1 VSTLLVD
8 QVTDACAFHGE
19 GPVWDGTRLRWVDM
33 LNGEILALDAD
44 QSVSRR
50 KVGTVVAALRP
61 RASGGLVV
69 ALERGFALLDGE
81 GDLTVLPELWSDQT
95 VRMNDGGCDPQ
106 GRFYCGSMAYD
117 AAAGRGSLY
126 RLDPDGTV
134 STVLKG
140 VTISNGIVW
149 SLDGTEVFYVDSPT
163 QRVAAYRFDPET
175 GAFDRPR
182 TVVEIPVA
190 VGTPDGIT
198 LDAEGGLWVAL
209 WEGGAVHRYLPDGT
223 LDAVVELP
231 VSRVTACCF
240 GGAALDEL
248 YITTSREGLAL
259 GEEPSAGA
267 LFRADVGVRG
277 VPVHEYAG

>member
-1 VSTLLVD
+1 MIVE
-8 QVTDACAFHGE
+8 QVTDPCTTHGE
-19 GPVWDGTRLRWVDM
+19 GPVWDARSSTLRWVDM
-33 LNGEILALDAD
+33 LNGELLALEGDH
-44 QSVSRR
+44 SVSRR
-50 KVGTVVAALRP
+50 KVGSVAAAMRP

-69 ALERGFALLDGE
+69 ALERGFVLLDDAGR
-81 GDLTVLPELWSDQT
+81 LTVSPELWSDPT

-149 SLDGTEVFYVDSPT
+149 GLDGTEVFYVDSPT
-163 QRVAAYRFDPET
+163 QRVVAYRFDPET

-182 TVVEIPVA
+182 TVVEIPVV

-240 GGAALDEL
+240 GGADLDEL
-248 YITTSREGLAL
+248 YITTSREGLAP

-277 VPVHEYAG
+277 VPVHEFAG